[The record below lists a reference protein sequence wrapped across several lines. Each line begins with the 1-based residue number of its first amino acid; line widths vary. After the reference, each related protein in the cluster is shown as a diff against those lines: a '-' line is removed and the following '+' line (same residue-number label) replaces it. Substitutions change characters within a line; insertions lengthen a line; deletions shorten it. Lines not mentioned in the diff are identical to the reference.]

1 MLAFVSSGILGQYD
15 PFAPNGGELLLVYPN
30 VIAVER
36 QLRVLPA
43 DFRLWVCLHE
53 VTHRVQFRAN
63 PWLADHM
70 KQALAVL
77 TEDVGEDI
85 AEVIGRLGE
94 FVRNRRDGVAAEP
107 NSAGI
112 IGLLRAVQSEPQRRA
127 LDQLL
132 VLGTLLEGHAD
143 HVMDAVGPA
152 VVPSVAVIRRRFN
165 ERRSASSRR
174 CSGWCGRCWVSTP
187 SSASTPAARRSS
199 TMWCHGSGWPDST
212 RSGPAPKHCRCQR
225 KSTSRNDGSTG
236 SCSHV
241 AHGGRRIRQQL
252 TGSSDERWCV
262 ALSGGPDS
270 LALTAVAATTAA
282 DHGADRRSRAAAG
295 FAARSPHTA
304 REQALALGCVDAQV
318 LCVDVGTA
326 GGPEAAAPHRP
337 LRVPWTA
344 PAAMRRCCSAHTL
357 DDQAETVLLGLGRG
371 SGARS
376 IAGMRP
382 YDPPWAGPL
391 LGIRRAVTHA
401 ACAELGLEPWHDP
414 HNADRRFTRTRL
426 RTEVLPLLEEVLG
439 GGVAEALAR
448 TATALRED
456 TDTLDELAQRALE
469 TAVTGDGLDTGR
481 LAELPEA
488 IRRRVIRSWL
498 LAGGASDLTDKQIR
512 GVDTLV
518 TSWRGQG
525 GVAVGSPLRSQ
536 RLIAGRRDGVL
547 TLHREPV

>member
-1 MLAFVSSGILGQYD
+1 MDRQGPLATLQT
-15 PFAPNGGELLLVYPN
+15 A
-30 VIAVER
+30 
-36 QLRVLPA
+36 
-43 DFRLWVCLHE
+43 
-53 VTHRVQFRAN
+53 
-63 PWLADHM
+63 
-70 KQALAVL
+70 
-77 TEDVGEDI
+77 
-85 AEVIGRLGE
+85 
-94 FVRNRRDGVAAEP
+94 VAAYA
-107 NSAGI
+107 S
-112 IGLLRAVQSEPQRRA
+112 RY
-127 LDQLL
+127 
-132 VLGTLLEGHAD
+132 
-143 HVMDAVGPA
+143 AVG
-152 VVPSVAVIRRRFN
+152 
-165 ERRSASSRR
+165 
-174 CSGWCGRCWVSTP
+174 
-187 SSASTPAARRSS
+187 
-199 TMWCHGSGWPDST
+199 
-212 RSGPAPKHCRCQR
+212 
-225 KSTSRNDGSTG
+225 
-236 SCSHV
+236 
-241 AHGGRRIRQQL
+241 
-252 TGSSDERWCV
+252 DERWCV

-270 LALTAVAATTAA
+270 LALTAVAATQRPTTALIVNHRLQPDSERVA
-282 DHGADRRSRAAAG
+282 
-295 FAARSPHTA
+295 HTA
-304 REQALALGCVDAQV
+304 REQALTLGCVDAQI

-326 GGPEAAAPHRP
+326 GGPEAAAR
-337 LRVPWTA
+337 TA
-344 PAAMRRCCSAHTL
+344 RYGALDGARGDAQVLLAHTL
-357 DDQAETVLLGLGRG
+357 DDQAETVLLGLSRG

-382 YDPPWAGPL
+382 YDPPWGRPL

-426 RTEVLPLLEEVLG
+426 RTEVLPLLDEVLG

-481 LAELPEA
+481 LAKLPEA

-498 LAGGASDLTDKQIR
+498 LVGGASDLTDKQIR